1 MSKFSALLE
10 EETDTQSPSKFSAL
24 VSDDNLDSEIK
35 SESKFSSLLEVD
47 VPTTPPVS
55 PDLKERIDNTPW
67 YESMVYELEKKKH
80 EIAFGL
86 MEGVG
91 DLYRSGMQLLGK
103 DVKNP
108 VNEGFIA
115 KGRALIGATKGITP
129 QQYEESITKDV
140 ARIGAQLTP
149 VGAGIS
155 AVSKLPQVAKVV
167 QAVPKALR
175 LPAGAGIT
183 EFIALASDEK
193 GLADAVAEAGFENP
207 LQKKDTDTILT
218 GKLKNLAEGST
229 GGAFAK
235 LGVKL
240 ADKTIVPAVNKT
252 FSAIDKTIAS
262 NRVPFLNDK
271 VLKPIGTKLKN
282 INPFIGERLTKFELD
297 SLTLKQD
304 FTDRIVPFAKQF
316 KKLKKHEQDLFQRLT
331 SNPETM
337 PEAYKMLDRVQKLP
351 NMDGIKGNFFAVRD
365 ALDDFFES
373 ANKNGIEIEYRKDYF
388 PRVMKDPDGFYKSIG
403 KEKSSV
409 IDDMMS
415 DAKQKKFNAL
425 PEEIKKQT
433 SVGETVLNASEK
445 AKVIQ
450 NFFEGNNLRG
460 TGKLGFQ
467 KQRKLDSITTD
478 TQKFYD
484 DFLGGLQKYVN
495 NITYNIE
502 KNRFLGKSN
511 DPNARS
517 IFEDINKIPDR
528 KDRDEAVRLIKLRFD
543 GGEQT
548 IGKGTNVARNIIFA
562 STIANPYSTIT
573 QLGDFFINSYRNGL
587 INTVSP
593 FGPKIK
599 LKDFGLN
606 DIGAEFADAG
616 KMKKAMDFLFRG
628 TGFKQIDVALKENNL
643 RGAFREA
650 QSKLKNKNSK
660 AYKDFVEKNKP
671 FFQNET
677 DDLVDAIRRGDSQ
690 NENVKHY
697 LFSRLTKTQPVT
709 LSEMPENYLK
719 MNGGRLLYSLKTF
732 FVKQLDLVRED
743 IIKKLAKRE
752 TTKEGVQNA
761 IRFAMLFGGGTGA
774 INMTKDLILGRPVNI
789 KDEFMDVGGQMI
801 GVSRYAIHKGRRDG
815 ALGFLAA
822 VVGPPAPIINEVV
835 KVAFEPMSSDP
846 DVGKAIEKQSQELI
860 RYIPVVGKDLYWR
873 VGAGKDKIRKE
884 RLDQLRGKD

>member
-1 MSKFSALLE
+1 MDEYDELFG
-10 EETDTQSPSKFSAL
+10 
-24 VSDDNLDSEIK
+24 NLDLQDDDPYAILDVDTDDPYKILNADTKDLYSV
-35 SESKFSSLLEVD
+35 LED
-47 VPTTPPVS
+47 NSISAPTTTS
-55 PDLKERIDNTPW
+55 DLKERIDNTPW

-91 DLYRSGMQLLGK
+91 ELYRSGMQLLGK

-149 VGAGIS
+149 VGAGVS

-218 GKLKNLAEGST
+218 GKLKNLAEGSA

-252 FSAIDKTIAS
+252 FSAIDKTLGT
-262 NRVPFLNDK
+262 VDK
-271 VLKPIGTKLKN
+271 YIRPIKTKLKE
-282 INPFIGERLTKFELD
+282 IDPFVASRLDRFELD
-297 SLTLKQD
+297 VLMAKQD
-304 FTDRIVPFAKQF
+304 FAERIKPFAKQF
-316 KKLKKHEQDLFQRLT
+316 KKLKRNEQDLFQRLT
-331 SNPETM
+331 SNSETM
-337 PEAYKMLDRVQKLP
+337 PEAYKMLDRVQKERG
-351 NMDGIKGNFFAVRD
+351 MDGIKENFIAVRD
-365 ALDDFFES
+365 SLDDLYES
-373 ANKNGIEIEYRKDYF
+373 ANMNGIDIEYRKDYL
-388 PRVMKDPDGFYKSIG
+388 PRVMKDHEGYLKSLGVEPQGELKKMIRQA
-403 KEKSSV
+403 E
-409 IDDMMS
+409 
-415 DAKQKKFNAL
+415 QKKFDEL
-425 PEEIKKQT
+425 PEEMKRTASLKDT
-433 SVGETVLNASEK
+433 SLTSAEK
-445 AKVIQ
+445 SKVVQ
-450 NFFEGNNLRG
+450 DYFEGNNLRG
-460 TGKLGFQ
+460 RGKMGLQ
-467 KQRKLDSITTD
+467 KERTLATITKD

-484 DFLGGLQKYVN
+484 DFLGGLQKYVDN
-495 NITYNIE
+495 VTYNVE
-502 KNRFLGKSN
+502 KNRFLGKSP

-517 IFEDINKIPDR
+517 IFEDIARISD
-528 KDRDEAVRLIKLRFD
+528 DEAGDEATRLLKRRFD
-543 GGEQT
+543 GGEARVS
-548 IGKGTNVARNIIFA
+548 GVTNGIRNAIYA
-562 STIANPYSTIT
+562 STIVNPYSTIT
-573 QLGDFFINSYRNGL
+573 QLGDLSLNAYRNGL

-606 DIGAEFADAG
+606 DIGADFADAG
-616 KMKKAMDFLFRG
+616 KMKKTMDFLFKG
-628 TGFKQIDVALKENNL
+628 TGFKQLDVALKENNL
-643 RGAFREA
+643 RGAFRQA

-660 AYKDFVEKNKP
+660 AYKDFVEENKP

-697 LFSRLTKTQPVT
+697 LFSRLTKTQPIT
-709 LSEMPENYLK
+709 LSEMPEQYLNMK
-719 MNGGRLLYSLKTF
+719 GGRLAYSLKTF
-732 FVKQLDLVRED
+732 FVKQLDVLRED
-743 IIKKLAKRE
+743 ILKKLAKRE

-761 IRFAMLFGGGTGA
+761 IRFAMLFGGGTTA
-774 INMTKDLILGRPVNI
+774 VNTTKDLLLGRPVSI
-789 KDEFMDVGGQMI
+789 PDELMDTALQMTGI
-801 GVSRYAIHKGRRDG
+801 SRYSIYKGRADG
-815 ALGFLAA
+815 IGGFLAA
-822 VVGPPAPIINEVV
+822 TVLPPMPVVNEVF
-835 KVAFEPMSSDP
+835 KVAMEPAFSSDP

-860 RYIPVVGKDLYWR
+860 RYVPVFGKDLYWR
-873 VGAGKDKIRKE
+873 VGAGKDKIMKE